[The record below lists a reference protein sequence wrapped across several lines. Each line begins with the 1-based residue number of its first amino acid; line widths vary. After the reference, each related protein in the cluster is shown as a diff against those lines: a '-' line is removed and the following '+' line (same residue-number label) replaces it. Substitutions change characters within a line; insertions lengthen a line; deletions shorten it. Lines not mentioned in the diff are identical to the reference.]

1 MRITAVKEQKLLW
14 VWAHAAGTT
23 EEPFNT
29 FAGFHLQD
37 AEFLLLD
44 SLKWLC

>member
-1 MRITAVKEQKLLW
+1 MSESKSKVKEQKLLW

-29 FAGFHLQD
+29 FAVFHPQD
-37 AEFLLLD
+37 AEFLLTCLTH
-44 SLKWLC
+44 